1 MVPAEIAQLARM
13 ACGLP
18 RFLRRPMTLP
28 LAKEAIGW
36 RMAEREARFLSAAK
50 RLIYDNPSSPY
61 RRLLLWAGCDYG
73 DLERAVFA
81 AGLENTLA
89 KLRGEGVYVTLAEFK
104 SQVPICRRGLT
115 VGVRAADFDN
125 PLLMGKA
132 LTGATSGSYSRP
144 SRVAYDWNLMT
155 EHAANELVLYDIHG
169 VSDAP
174 IALWLPVPPSLAGIH
189 NLLLN
194 AKRGREPERWFSHL
208 DPARV
213 PLGSRNRIATEFI
226 LAGCRLLGRRV
237 PRPRFTDLGR
247 AEEVARWVAQ
257 KRSGG
262 HPCVLR
268 TYTSSAVRVARA
280 AREGGF
286 DLEGCV
292 AFVGGEPL
300 TEYRRRFI
308 EESGARAIPRYSA
321 AEAGLIGAS
330 CDLRDCA
337 DDMHVYLDRIAVV
350 PMPDRKSGEA
360 SSAATLLF
368 SSISSHT
375 GKVLLN
381 TDIGDSGELAA
392 RPCGCAFG
400 GLGMTVRIS
409 HVRSRQKLTVE
420 GVSLPSVELDEIV
433 ARLVEKAGGGPD
445 DYQFWE
451 AEDRSGVSKLLIAV
465 SPRLELPDGKKFVA
479 EILDSLSRK
488 PPAGALTALLCEQGS
503 TVELV
508 RAEPRETPG
517 HKLRPFMRLTPT
529 E

>member
-1 MVPAEIAQLARM
+1 MGPAEIAQLARM
-13 ACGLP
+13 AHGLP

-28 LAKEAIGW
+28 SAKEAIRW
-36 RMAEREARFLSAAK
+36 RMAERESRFLSAAK

-115 VGVRAADFDN
+115 VKARASDFDN
-125 PLLMGKA
+125 PFLMDKA
-132 LTGATSGSYSRP
+132 LSGATSGSYFRP

-155 EHAANELVLYDIHG
+155 EHAATELVLYDIHG

-174 IALWLPVPPSLAGIH
+174 VALWLPVPPSLAGIH

-194 AKRGREPERWFSHL
+194 VKRGREPQRWFSHL
-208 DPARV
+208 DPARL
-213 PLGSRNRIATEFI
+213 PLVSRNRLAVEFI

-247 AEEVARWVAQ
+247 AAEVARWVAQ
-257 KRSGG
+257 KRSCGS
-262 HPCVLR
+262 PCVLR

-300 TEYRRRFI
+300 TEHRRRFI
-308 EESGARAIPRYSA
+308 EETGARAIPRYSA
-321 AEAGLIGAS
+321 VEAGLIAGS
-330 CDLRDCA
+330 CHRRGCA

-350 PMPDRKSGEA
+350 PMPGRRSGEA
-360 SSAATLLF
+360 SSPATLLF
-368 SSISSHT
+368 SSLSPHT

-381 TDIGDSGELAA
+381 TDIGDSGEFAVK
-392 RPCGCAFG
+392 PCACAFG
-400 GLGMTVRIS
+400 DLGMTVRIS
-409 HVRSRQKLTVE
+409 RVRSRQKLTLE
-420 GVSLPSVELDEIV
+420 GISLPSAELDEIV
-433 ARLVEKAGGGPD
+433 ARLVARAGGGPD

-451 AEDRSGVSKLLIAV
+451 AEDANGLSKLLIAL
-465 SPRLELPDGKKFVA
+465 SPRVKILDGKKFVA
-479 EILDSLSRK
+479 EVLDGLSRK
-488 PPAGALTALLCEQGS
+488 LPAGALTSLLCEQSGAL
-503 TVELV
+503 ELV

-517 HKLRPFMRLTPT
+517 HKLRTFTKLRPT
-529 E
+529 G